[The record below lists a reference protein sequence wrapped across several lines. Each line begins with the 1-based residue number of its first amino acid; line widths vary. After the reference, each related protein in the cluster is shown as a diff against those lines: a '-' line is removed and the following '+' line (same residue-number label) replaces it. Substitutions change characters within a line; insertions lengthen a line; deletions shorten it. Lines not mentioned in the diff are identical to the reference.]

1 MLVAGD
7 EMGRT
12 QGGNNNAYCQDNE
25 ISWVDWSDARENSFL
40 YQFTSS
46 VAKLRRQHPIFHRRR
61 YFQGRPIAGSGGLD
75 DIVWMTPAGEVMS
88 AEDWEAGW
96 AQSLGVFLNGQGI
109 PDPDARGQR
118 ITDDSFL
125 LFFNAHHEPIT
136 FHLPGEEYGESWEW
150 TIDTARPMASQVEA
164 DDSLKA
170 GAELQLEARSM
181 VVLRR
186 LF

>member
-1 MLVAGD
+1 
-7 EMGRT
+7 
-12 QGGNNNAYCQDNE
+12 
-25 ISWVDWSDARENSFL
+25 
-40 YQFTSS
+40 
-46 VAKLRRQHPIFHRRR
+46 
-61 YFQGRPIAGSGGLD
+61 
-75 DIVWMTPAGEVMS
+75 MS

-125 LFFNAHHEPIT
+125 LFFNAHHEPLD

-150 TIDTARPMASQVEA
+150 TIDTARPMASQVSDEE
-164 DDSLKA
+164 SLKA
-170 GAELQLEARSM
+170 HAELTLEARSM

-186 LF
+186 QF